1 MVRMSII
8 WKELPEDLVDHILS
22 YNKKPVFF
30 CSICNKYKPY
40 SHTHYTYVEC
50 VMFFIDL
57 YELATSTNFLLSFCI
72 LICLY
77 LIVFL
82 ILTI

>member
-1 MVRMSII
+1 MSN
-8 WKELPEDLVDHILS
+8 EFS
-22 YNKKPVFF
+22 NNKSLLAGKHT
-30 CSICNKYKPY
+30 CHTCNKYKPY

-50 VMFFIDL
+50 VMFFLDL